1 MKVGNICNR
10 QVVAVSPRTELI
22 AAAELMREKHVGFL
36 VVVEPQVEPE
46 PPNSAP
52 YGPPVGVL
60 TDGDIIVC
68 VVAQRA
74 DPQQLTVADVMT
86 RGPATVAETDSLD
99 RALHTMRE
107 MGVRRLP
114 VVSSGGLLTGVISLD
129 DAIDLL
135 AGQILDVSGALRRE
149 QRIEGMLRP

>member
-1 MKVGNICNR
+1 MKVGNICKR

-22 AAAELMREKHVGFL
+22 AAAELMRQEHVGFL
-36 VVVEPQVEPE
+36 VVVEPE

-52 YGPPVGVL
+52 YGSPVGVL
-60 TDGDIIVC
+60 TDRDIIIC
-68 VVAQRA
+68 VIAQRA

-99 RALHTMRE
+99 RALHIMSE

-135 AGQILDVSGALRRE
+135 AGQILDVSGALRNE
-149 QRIEGMLRP
+149 QHIEGTLRP